1 MHDVVISNT
10 SPIFYL
16 HRLKH
21 LSLLRKLYDHIL
33 VPKAVVE
40 ELMAGK
46 EQGEDVP
53 DIGDYNWIEVRWVNT
68 PELVG
73 LITDLG
79 PGEAQVLTLAIENPG
94 SLVLLDDG
102 LAREI
107 AGARNIKLTGTA
119 GILLKAKQEGHIEAV
134 EPLLRMLA
142 QLGFRLSTDVI
153 NIILK
158 LAQESTISEQ

>member
-1 MHDVVISNT
+1 MHEMVISNT

-16 HRLKH
+16 HRLGH
-21 LSLLRKLYDHIL
+21 LDLLHKLYEHIL
-33 VPKAVVE
+33 VPEAVVE
-40 ELMAGK
+40 ELRAGR

-53 DIGDYNWIEVRWVNT
+53 DIADYSWIAVLSVKT
-68 PELVG
+68 PELVS

-119 GILLKAKQEGHIEAV
+119 GILLKAKQERHIEAV
-134 EPLLRMLA
+134 EPLIRMLT
-142 QLGFRLSTDVI
+142 QLGFRLSNDVI

-158 LAQESTISEQ
+158 LAQE